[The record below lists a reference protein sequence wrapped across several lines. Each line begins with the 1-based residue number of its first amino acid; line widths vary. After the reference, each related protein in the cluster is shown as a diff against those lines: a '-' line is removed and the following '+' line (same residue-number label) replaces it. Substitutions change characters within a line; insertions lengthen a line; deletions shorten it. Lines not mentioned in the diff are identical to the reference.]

1 MLLPQRGLSSKV
13 LQDIDCK
20 GFGPSMARR
29 KNSSVFEDLFSIATM
44 LPWWIGVALAVVA
57 YALISSFAVMPEID
71 PLQPTAHIQ
80 QSMIYP
86 LALYGQYI
94 VPGLLLMGAAKSF
107 YDRQKRKKLLS
118 NVRDSSVPATEPL
131 SLISWREFEMLVGQY
146 FQEKGYRVH
155 ETGGAADGGVDLRL
169 TASDYNTYL
178 VQCKHWKA
186 GKVPVNVVRE
196 LFGVMTAENAQG
208 GFVVTSGQ
216 FTAEAQNFA
225 DKTNIK
231 LIDGKLLVGSMKGR
245 STDEITQKTSKTAPS
260 CPICNSSMVVRT
272 ARKGL
277 NAGNQFYGCSRF
289 PDCRGTRA
297 YE

>member
-1 MLLPQRGLSSKV
+1 
-13 LQDIDCK
+13 
-20 GFGPSMARR
+20 MARR
-29 KNSSVFEDLFSIATM
+29 KNSSSIEDVFSIAAL
-44 LPWWIGVALAVVA
+44 LPWWLGVALAIAA
-57 YALISSFAVMPEID
+57 YAFISSYAVMPEVD
-71 PLQPTAHIQ
+71 PQRPTAHIQ

-94 VPGLLLMGAAKSF
+94 VPGLLLMGAARSF
-107 YDRQKRKKLLS
+107 YDRHKRKKLLS
-118 NVRDSSVPATEPL
+118 EVRDSTASTSEPL
-131 SLISWREFEMLVGQY
+131 SAIDWREFEMLVGQY
-146 FQEKGYRVH
+146 FQEKGYQVH

-169 TASDYNTYL
+169 TASDLNTYL

-231 LIDGKLLVGSMKGR
+231 LIDGKLLVGSIKGR
-245 STDEITQKTSKTAPS
+245 STEEYRQTAKTTPN
-260 CPICNSSMVVRT
+260 CPVCNSSMVVRT
-272 ARKGL
+272 ARKGV

>member
-1 MLLPQRGLSSKV
+1 
-13 LQDIDCK
+13 
-20 GFGPSMARR
+20 MARS
-29 KNSSVFEDLFSIATM
+29 KNSSAFEDLFSLATM
-44 LPWWIGVALAVVA
+44 LPWWIGVTLAIAA
-57 YALISSFAVMPEID
+57 YAFISSYAVMPEID
-71 PLQPTAHIQ
+71 PQRPTAHIQ

-94 VPGLLLMGAAKSF
+94 VPGLLLMSAAKSF
-107 YDRQKRKKLLS
+107 YDRHKRKKLLS
-118 NVRDSSVPATEPL
+118 NVRESTVSTSEPL
-131 SLISWREFEMLVGQY
+131 SPIDWREFEMLVGQY
-146 FQEKGYRVH
+146 FQEKGYQVH

-169 TASDYNTYL
+169 TASDSNTYL

-216 FTAEAQNFA
+216 FTAEAQTFA

-231 LIDGKLLVGSMKGR
+231 LIDGKLLVGSIKGH
-245 STDEITQKTSKTAPS
+245 STDESTQNTSKTEPS
-260 CPICNSSMVVRT
+260 CPVCNSSMVLRT
-272 ARKGL
+272 ARKGV